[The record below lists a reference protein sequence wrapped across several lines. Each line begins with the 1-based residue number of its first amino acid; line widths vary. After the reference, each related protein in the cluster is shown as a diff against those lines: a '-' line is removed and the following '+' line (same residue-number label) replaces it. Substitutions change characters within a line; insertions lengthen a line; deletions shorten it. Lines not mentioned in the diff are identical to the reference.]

1 MNHPLEKFTHC
12 PICGSKQFEI
22 NGERSRHCSDCG
34 FTYYANASAAT
45 AAIITNSKGEILL
58 ATRAFEPVK
67 GKLDLP
73 GGFVDMNETAEE
85 ALIRELK
92 EELNI
97 DVCNPQYLFSLPNE
111 YNFSGLTIHTL
122 DMFFKIEIDDDIR
135 IKTDDDVASAQFYDL
150 KLVNIEDIG
159 LNSIKKAINKL
170 KTQNIKI

>member
-1 MNHPLEKFTHC
+1 MNHPLEKFIHC
-12 PICGSKQFEI
+12 PICGSKLFEI

-34 FTYYANASAAT
+34 FTYYANASAST

-58 ATRAFEPVK
+58 TTRAFEPAKV
-67 GKLDLP
+67 KLDLP

-97 DVCNPQYLFSLPNE
+97 DVHNPQYLFSIPNE
-111 YNFSGLTIHTL
+111 YNFSGITVHTL
-122 DMFFKIEIDDDIR
+122 DMFFKVEVDDDIQ
-135 IKTDDDVASAQFYDL
+135 IQTNDDVASAQFYDL
-150 KLVNIEDIG
+150 KIVNTEDIG

-170 KTQNIKI
+170 KVEN

>member
-1 MNHPLEKFTHC
+1 MNHPLEKFIHC
-12 PICGSKQFEI
+12 PICGSKLFEI

-34 FTYYANASAAT
+34 FTYYVNASAST

-58 ATRAFEPVK
+58 TTRAFEPEK

-97 DVCNPQYLFSLPNE
+97 DIKNPTYLFSLPNE
-111 YNFSGLTIHTL
+111 YHFSGITVHTL
-122 DMFFKIEIDDDIR
+122 DMFFKVEVNDNIQ

-150 KLVNIEDIG
+150 KIVNTEDIG

-170 KTQNIKI
+170 KVEN

>member
-1 MNHPLEKFTHC
+1 MKHPLVAFEYC
-12 PICGSKQFEI
+12 PRCGSHNFVI

-34 FTYYANASAAT
+34 LTHYANASAST
-45 AAIITNSKGEILL
+45 AAIITNSNGEVLL
-58 ATRAFEPVK
+58 TTRAFEPAK

-111 YNFSGLTIHTL
+111 YEFSGITVHTL
-122 DMFFKIEIDDDIR
+122 DMFFKVEVDDDIQ

-150 KLVNIEDIG
+150 KHVNIEDIG
-159 LNSIKKAINKL
+159 LNSIKKAINK
-170 KTQNIKI
+170 IK

>member
-1 MNHPLEKFTHC
+1 MKHPLVAFEYC

-22 NGERSRHCSDCG
+22 NGERSRHCHDCK
-34 FTYYANASAAT
+34 FTYYANASAST

-58 ATRAFEPVK
+58 TTRAFEPAK

-85 ALIRELK
+85 AIIRELK

-97 DVCNPQYLFSLPNE
+97 DINNPTYLYSLPNE
-111 YNFSGLTIHTL
+111 YNFSGITVHTL
-122 DMFFKIEIDDDIR
+122 DMFFKVKVDDNIQ

-150 KLVNIEDIG
+150 KDVNIENIG
-159 LNSIKKAINKL
+159 LNSIKKVINKL
-170 KTQNIKI
+170 KFEIK